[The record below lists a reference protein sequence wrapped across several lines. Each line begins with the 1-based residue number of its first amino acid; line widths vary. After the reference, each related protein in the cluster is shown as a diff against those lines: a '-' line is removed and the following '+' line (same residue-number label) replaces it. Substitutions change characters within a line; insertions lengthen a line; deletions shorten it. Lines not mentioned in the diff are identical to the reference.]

1 MLSGTVTQGEISG
14 WYVVGRGAFVVLLY
28 FEATADSF
36 RLVVAIPTAVS
47 SSRSAYST
55 RTYTHAPGTPPFGCQ
70 SSAARARANRDS
82 RADCSIGCMTTGTR
96 SGPASPTA
104 PTCATQTGHD
114 PDEALL
120 RHRHTPCQTRTRHG
134 PQVARASSTDR
145 CGSQTRTNPVRK
157 PVRVMAAT
165 GAGAPDKE
173 NADAD
178 DRQTDRDRETRDLS
192 RGPPQVVVWRIDA
205 ASGAQ
210 PHGHI
215 QQSATAR
222 TCRVA
227 SLGSRRWRKDKFAH
241 VLRCAGWQS

>member
-1 MLSGTVTQGEISG
+1 MPEQCGT
-14 WYVVGRGAFVVLLY
+14 R
-28 FEATADSF
+28 
-36 RLVVAIPTAVS
+36 
-47 SSRSAYST
+47 
-55 RTYTHAPGTPPFGCQ
+55 PGQPRQ
-70 SSAARARANRDS
+70 RQ
-82 RADCSIGCMTTGTR
+82 ADCSIGCITIGTR

-222 TCRVA
+222 TAAWRRSDREGGVRTNSRTFSA
-227 SLGSRRWRKDKFAH
+227 ARAGSRRNVIRPSGG
-241 VLRCAGWQS
+241 LQSAGYSSLSLSLSLSLSDPNSKPNRPV